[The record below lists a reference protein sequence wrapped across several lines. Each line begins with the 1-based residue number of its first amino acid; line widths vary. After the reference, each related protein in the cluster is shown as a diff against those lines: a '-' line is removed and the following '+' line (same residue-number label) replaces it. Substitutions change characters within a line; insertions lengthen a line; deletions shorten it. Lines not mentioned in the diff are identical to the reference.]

1 MFLPSGQVLFIIVG
15 IKVTALVICRLS
27 FVFGLYLG
35 SFLGKA

>member
-1 MFLPSGQVLFIIVG
+1 MFLPSGQVLFIIVD
-15 IKVTALVICRLS
+15 IKVTALVISCLS